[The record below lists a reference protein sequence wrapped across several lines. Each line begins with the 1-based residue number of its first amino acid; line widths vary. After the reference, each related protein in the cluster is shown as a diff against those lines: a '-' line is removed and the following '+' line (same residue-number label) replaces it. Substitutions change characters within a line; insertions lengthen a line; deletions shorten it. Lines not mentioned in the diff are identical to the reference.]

1 MVQIPKSLNH
11 PNITDKEIRGYYS
24 LTPMDEDHEIHAK
37 RFDKII
43 KEYMTNTQLFKSKN
57 AEYSFKKRIKN
68 WVKDRP
74 DNSKV
79 WDAFMSWRFSQINRN
94 IAKQRDGGFTK
105 QSVTEKEQ
113 KDLICELRREILQK
127 DMIIKGL
134 TEENN
139 QLKSN
144 TKIEMIV
151 EEVVKCQDNEEIVIE
166 EVNEDPYG
174 LAKKEVVIEEVK
186 AEVKA
191 EDPYGFLESDS
202 EEEDLVEEV
211 SSDEE
216 EEEVIVKEV
225 EIIMGDYGKCKTLK
239 EATDL
244 YWVMTDKHADKMEKL
259 LNKSGDNFQD
269 ILNDFFDYLR
279 DEIEELTNFW
289 DIENALFEKLSDKP
303 YDIFKD
309 NLNWLIAKR
318 EKANA

>member
-11 PNITDKEIRGYYS
+11 SNITDKEIRAYYS
-24 LTPMDEDHEIHAK
+24 LTPCEEDHEIHAK

-43 KEYMTNTQLFKSKN
+43 KEYMTNTQKFKSKN

-68 WVKDRP
+68 WAKDRP

-79 WDAFMSWRFSQINRN
+79 WDAFMSWRIGQINRH

-113 KDLICELRREILQK
+113 RDLICQLRREILQK

-144 TKIEMIV
+144 NKIEMII
-151 EEVVKCQDNEEIVIE
+151 EEVVKEEVKEEIVIE
-166 EVNEDPYG
+166 EVNEDPYA
-174 LAKKEVVIEEVK
+174 LLEADSDF
-186 AEVKA
+186 
-191 EDPYGFLESDS
+191 EDDPHDTES

-216 EEEVIVKEV
+216 EEEVKEEVIVKKEE
-225 EIIMGDYGKCKTLK
+225 EIITGLYETCENLK
-239 EATDL
+239 EATEL
-244 YWVMTDKHADKMEKL
+244 YYETCDKQADKMEKL
-259 LNKSGDNFQD
+259 LNKSGDNKQD
-269 ILNDFFDYLR
+269 LKNDYFDWLQNER
-279 DEIEELTNFW
+279 DSLDELHAIDIDDPLW
-289 DIENALFEKLSDKP
+289 DKLVDKP
-303 YDIFKD
+303 YEIFGD
-309 NLNWLIAKR
+309 NLNHLISKR
-318 EKANA
+318 EALAI

>member
-11 PNITDKEIRGYYS
+11 VNITDKEIRGYYS
-24 LTPMDEDHEIHAK
+24 LTPCEEDHEIHAK

-43 KEYMTNTQLFKSKN
+43 KEYMTNTQKFKSKN

-68 WVKDRP
+68 WAKDKP

-79 WDAFMSWRFSQINRN
+79 WDAFMSWRFSQINRH

-105 QSVTEKEQ
+105 ESVTDKEQ
-113 KDLICELRREILQK
+113 RDLICQLRREILQK

-139 QLKSN
+139 QLKSQ
-144 TKIEMIV
+144 TKIDMII
-151 EEVVKCQDNEEIVIE
+151 EEVVKKEEIVIE
-166 EVNEDPYG
+166 EVNEDPYE
-174 LAKKEVVIEEVK
+174 L
-186 AEVKA
+186 
-191 EDPYGFLESDS
+191 LESDSDFEDDPHDTES

-216 EEEVIVKEV
+216 EEEEEVIVKEV
-225 EIIMGDYGKCKTLK
+225 EIVLGEYGECNTLK

-259 LNKSGDNFQD
+259 LNKSGDNKQD
-269 ILNDFFDYLR
+269 ILNDFFDYLQN
-279 DEIEELTNFW
+279 EKEELDNFFDINVEDPLW
-289 DIENALFEKLSDKP
+289 DKLMDKP
-303 YDIFKD
+303 YEVLTD
-309 NLNWLIAKR
+309 NLNWLIS
-318 EKANA
+318 KAEALAI